1 MAPSLWP
8 HAHIVSDRWRFI
20 GETEVPQALCSTPS
34 PSLPFPF
41 HSSFYWHTAYLC
53 LYCNR
58 TKRRK
63 RKRGKKGGKKGAGS
77 CSPTSRQIQ
86 MKRRHSKHGKW
97 FQKLAYL
104 YILLP
109 HSLPSCLPHAYSNTR
124 FGFDTNS
131 CHLVQFTSKGRM
143 MCIIRKAK
151 NSRERRCFKVPE
163 FDSSERL
170 LVCVWG
176 GTFVLCETETG

>member
-1 MAPSLWP
+1 MQSYFQTDPDEKEAFQTRQVISETCIFIYPAPTLF
-8 HAHIVSDRWRFI
+8 AK
-20 GETEVPQALCSTPS
+20 LST
-34 PSLPFPF
+34 
-41 HSSFYWHTAYLC
+41 
-53 LYCNR
+53 
-58 TKRRK
+58 
-63 RKRGKKGGKKGAGS
+63 
-77 CSPTSRQIQ
+77 
-86 MKRRHSKHGKW
+86 
-97 FQKLAYL
+97 
-104 YILLP
+104 
-109 HSLPSCLPHAYSNTR
+109 PHAYSNTR

-176 GTFVLCETETG
+176 GTFVLC